1 MKRSQKPVNYL
12 EAYTSLQITFLAII
26 LGAIIVM
33 FHEYRSR
40 IHEYEGTQ
48 FPSNSYRKIVL
59 QPAYEEA
66 KKHFLK
72 SMVQIH
78 IAHLK
83 MLEEQQLVSK
93 DDVKKI
99 GFAISQLDLEYYEKQ
114 DYKPQFEDLFFRIEN
129 KLMEIA
135 GDVAGNLHIGRSRND
150 MGIAIYRMTIREK
163 LLALMEELVTLRTL
177 LIAFA
182 LEHVDT
188 IMIGYT
194 HTQQAQPTTFAHY
207 LKAVIDQL
215 TRDFKRMQH
224 AYATV
229 NQSSMGAAALTTT
242 GFNINRQRM
251 QELLAFDDL
260 VENAW
265 DAVAGADYIAET
277 ASVVQLAALN
287 LGRTAQDFLQWATQ
301 EFNAISLASPYV
313 QVSSIMPQKRNPVSI
328 EHTRSLLSSVVGDA
342 STVLQMIHNTPFG
355 DIVDTE
361 DDMQPYIW
369 RAMEKLRGIYKL
381 FGSLVVTMDVNKEKL
396 LERAERSF
404 ANVTQL
410 ADTLVITENISFRQ
424 SHAIVSNCVRTLLKN
439 NKDSIEDLTWELVN
453 EKCIELTD
461 KPLNISKEEFYQSLK
476 PTHFVN
482 IRKLPGGPAPMTMR
496 KSLLKAKRETPLLNS
511 WIQIKK
517 DAILQSE
524 KRLQQYLDAWSKQ
537 ET

>member
-1 MKRSQKPVNYL
+1 MNV
-12 EAYTSLQITFLAII
+12 TFQ
-26 LGAIIVM
+26 
-33 FHEYRSR
+33 EYKSR
-40 IHEYEGTQ
+40 IHESEGTQ
-48 FPSNSYRKIVL
+48 FPSNSYREIVL

-72 SMVQIH
+72 AMVQLH

-83 MLEEQQLVSK
+83 MLEEQQLISK
-93 DDVKKI
+93 EDAKKI
-99 GFAISQLDLEYYEKQ
+99 GTAISQLDLDYFSKQ
-114 DYKPQFEDLFFRIEN
+114 DYQPQFEDLFFRIEY

-135 GDVAGNLHIGRSRND
+135 GDIAGNLHIGRSRND

-163 LLALMEELVTLRTL
+163 LLALMEELVTLRTS
-177 LIAFA
+177 LITFA
-182 LEHVDT
+182 LEHVNT

-215 TRDFKRMQH
+215 TRDFQRMQQ
-224 AYATV
+224 AYKTV
-229 NQSSMGAAALTTT
+229 NRSSMGAAALTTT
-242 GFNINRQRM
+242 GFNINRERM
-251 QELLAFDDL
+251 QELLAFDDI

-287 LGRTAQDFLQWATQ
+287 LGRTAQDFLLWATQ

-313 QVSSIMPQKRNPVSI
+313 QISSIMPQKRNPVSI

-396 LERAERSF
+396 LERAEKSL

-410 ADTLVITENISFRQ
+410 ADTLVITEKISFRQ
-424 SHAIVSNCVRTLLKN
+424 SHKIISESIRTLLKHQQ
-439 NKDSIEDLTWELVN
+439 DSIENLTWELAN
-453 EKCIELTD
+453 EKCKELTG
-461 KPLNISKEEFYQSLK
+461 KPLNISKELFYQSLK
-476 PTHFVN
+476 PTHFVHV
-482 IRKLPGGPAPMTMR
+482 RKLPGGPAPATMT
-496 KSLLKAKRETPLLNS
+496 KSLLKAKEETSILS
-511 WIQIKK
+511 QWIEDKK
-517 DAILQSE
+517 NAILQSE
-524 KRLQQYLDAWSKQ
+524 KRLQQYLDEWSQRKK
-537 ET
+537 

>member
-1 MKRSQKPVNYL
+1 M
-12 EAYTSLQITFLAII
+12 
-26 LGAIIVM
+26 M
-33 FHEYRSR
+33 FQEYKSR
-40 IHEYEGTQ
+40 INQSEGTH
-48 FPSNSYRKIVL
+48 FPSKSYRKIVL
-59 QPAYEEA
+59 QPAYDEA

-93 DDVKKI
+93 EDAKKI
-99 GFAISQLDLEYYEKQ
+99 GYAISQLDLEYYEKQ

-135 GDVAGNLHIGRSRND
+135 GDIAGNLHIGRSRND

-163 LLALMEELVTLRTL
+163 LLALMEELLTLRAS

-182 LEHVDT
+182 LEHVET

-215 TRDFKRMQH
+215 TRDFYRMQQ
-224 AYATV
+224 AYSTV
-229 NQSSMGAAALTTT
+229 NRSSMGAAALTTT
-242 GFNINRQRM
+242 GFNIKRERM
-251 QELLAFDDL
+251 QELLAFDGII
-260 VENAW
+260 ENAW

-287 LGRTAQDFLQWATQ
+287 LGRTAQDFLQLATQ

-342 STVLQMIHNTPFG
+342 STVLQMVHNTPFG

-361 DDMQPYIW
+361 DDMQPYMW

-381 FGSLVVTMDVNKEKL
+381 FGSLVITMDVNKEKL
-396 LERAERSF
+396 LQRAENSF

-410 ADTLVITENISFRQ
+410 ADTLVQTENISFRQ
-424 SHAIVSNCVRTLLKN
+424 SHRIVSNCVRTLMKN
-439 NKDSIEDLTWELVN
+439 NKDSIKYLTWELAN
-453 EKCIELTD
+453 EKCKEATG
-461 KPLNISKEEFYQSLK
+461 KPLSISKDEFYQCLK
-476 PTHFVN
+476 PTYFVN
-482 IRKLPGGPAPMTMR
+482 IRTLPGGPAPLTMR
-496 KSLLKAKRETPLLNS
+496 KSLLKAKRQTPSLLE
-511 WIQIKK
+511 WVIDKK
-517 DAILQSE
+517 HAILQSE
-524 KRLQQYLDAWSKQ
+524 QRLLQYLDEWRRQ
-537 ET
+537 